1 MGVVRHSTT
10 PFSVEPISTARTSVG
25 MVRRTNEDR
34 YIERC
39 DVGLWAVADGMGGH
53 QCGEAAASLTVE
65 ALARLP
71 KFNSG
76 YGLLT
81 AVRDALDQTNQDL
94 VAQAAAIGDGA
105 VMGATVVALMAFEEH
120 FACVWAGDS
129 RAYRIQ
135 GGQVEQITRDHS
147 VVQDLIDRR
156 GLSEAEA
163 GAHPGAHMI
172 TRALGASR
180 DLELDLVY
188 GPLQP
193 GDLFLLCSDGLTRVL
208 SDDDL
213 ATLAGSSDLQAT
225 ADQMMAEALA
235 RGARDN
241 VTFVLV
247 QP

>member
-1 MGVVRHSTT
+1 MGRVAHSAP
-10 PFSVEPISTARTSVG
+10 PFSTAPSSTARTSAG

-53 QCGEAAASLTVE
+53 QCGEAAATLAVE

-71 KFNSG
+71 KFSSG

-81 AVRDALDQTNQDL
+81 AVRDTLDQTNQDL
-94 VAQAAAIGDGA
+94 VAQGAAIGDGA
-105 VMGATVVALMAFEEH
+105 VMGATVVALMAFEDH

-135 GGQVEQITRDHS
+135 GGRIEQITRDHS
-147 VVQDLIDRR
+147 VVQELIDRR

-163 GAHPGAHMI
+163 NAHPGAHMI

-180 DLELDLVY
+180 DLELDLAY
-188 GPLQP
+188 GPLRP
-193 GDLFLLCSDGLTRVL
+193 EDLFLLCSDGLTRVL

-213 ATLAGSSDLQAT
+213 ATLAGAASLQNA
-225 ADQMMAEALA
+225 ADGMMSEALA

-241 VTFVLV
+241 VTLVLV
-247 QP
+247 RP